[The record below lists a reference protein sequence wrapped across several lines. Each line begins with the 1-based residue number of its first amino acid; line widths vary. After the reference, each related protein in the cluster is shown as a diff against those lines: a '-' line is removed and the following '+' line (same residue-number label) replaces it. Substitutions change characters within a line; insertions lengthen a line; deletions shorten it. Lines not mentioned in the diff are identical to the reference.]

1 MDCPLC
7 HEPILEDARK
17 MDMTC
22 CTATCHTNCV
32 FQKLSVSSTY
42 FHTHVVFPCCNK
54 PWVTPHTPL
63 YTGTSES
70 ESESE
75 PEITPAMREG
85 VKKVKKAIAAKNKGF
100 LLAKSVIKTAHD
112 AFKAQAAPLIASLTA
127 MKHEAMLDAQLTEE
141 VREGTRS
148 FRSFM
153 IIQNRFK
160 KQFHIHNMSASWLGF
175 SGMRDCSWRWNTP
188 MRLLERKFRI
198 RI

>member
-1 MDCPLC
+1 
-7 HEPILEDARK
+7 
-17 MDMTC
+17 MTC

-32 FQKLSVSSTY
+32 FQQLSISSSY
-42 FHTHVVFPCCNK
+42 YQTHVVFPCCNK
-54 PWVTPHTPL
+54 PWVTNHLQPGTPDPGL
-63 YTGTSES
+63 DQES
-70 ESESE
+70 
-75 PEITPAMREG
+75 EITPAMREG
-85 VKKVKKAIAAKNKGF
+85 IKKVKKAIAAKNKGL
-100 LLAKSVIKTAHD
+100 LLAKTAIKTAHD

-127 MKHEAMLDAQLTEE
+127 MKHEAMRDAQLTEE

-160 KQFHIHNMSASWLGF
+160 KQFQIQNMSAGWLGF

-188 MRLLERKFRI
+188 MRLLDRKFRI